1 MTEKRGVENIEFQE
15 GTTNYEEMTE
25 IVVLIKAA
33 ACADEENKHVKKKR
47 RTKNNKVGHHDN
59 TEDDIAQMKSRKLA
73 PGHSTPKYSKEIA
86 YYEGFEAMVNQD

>member
-1 MTEKRGVENIEFQE
+1 M
-15 GTTNYEEMTE
+15 
-25 IVVLIKAA
+25 
-33 ACADEENKHVKKKR
+33 
-47 RTKNNKVGHHDN
+47 GHHDN